1 MSRIPYKSS
10 GGSSTAITHAT
21 YLDRLLDWKVFLEL
35 SSPSMDSE
43 NDEFKS
49 NVKPIFMTVDGG
61 PDETP
66 RYEKVINNAIKHFDD

>member
-1 MSRIPYKSS
+1 
-10 GGSSTAITHAT
+10 
-21 YLDRLLDWKVFLEL
+21 
-35 SSPSMDSE
+35 MDSE